1 MGPNDLS
8 FANLKPVNPAAVLR
22 GTIEFNDEHPAF
34 GNFILDPAES
44 LTADVWNI
52 YYIANRLAE
61 QKLLQ
66 FQITNNSGG
75 ESDIETAFMR
85 LV

>member
-1 MGPNDLS
+1 MFVDS
-8 FANLKPVNPAAVLR
+8 
-22 GTIEFNDEHPAF
+22 
-34 GNFILDPAES
+34 AET

-52 YYIANRLAE
+52 FMILRTLRN

-66 FQITNNSGG
+66 FKITNNSGG
-75 ESDIETAFMR
+75 ISTIETAFMR